1 MPNTAG
7 TNTPPPLAAQQG
19 SSKRLA
25 SQLSGGA
32 SDDRGGQQA
41 DDRGQQA
48 DDNNGTAAAVN
59 NVATTASTKDRSK
72 RAKIKNDA
80 VCEFLAANYKNRDD
94 IVILAKELPLIK
106 CGAGAEDKTRLVS
119 ICGKPI
125 KELTLKS
132 LRLVFLKE
140 EMGAFGSKT
149 KKEVCETIVAHKIN
163 TTVYSGKRKIVK
175 RKIVNIVLW
184 IYAFRSTLC

>member
-1 MPNTAG
+1 MVLRNDWLP
-7 TNTPPPLAAQQG
+7 
-19 SSKRLA
+19 SSPEALPTTVE
-25 SQLSGGA
+25 
-32 SDDRGGQQA
+32 
-41 DDRGQQA
+41 
-48 DDNNGTAAAVN
+48 DNKPTTVDNRPTT
-59 NVATTASTKDRSK
+59 TTAPRRQSTTSRRQLPPRIDRRGRKS
-72 RAKIKNDA
+72 RTTAA
-80 VCEFLAANYKNRDD
+80 VCEFLAANYKNRDN